1 MNYNYY
7 FYAIS
12 LTDKLNKEAAKDKI
26 SRSVSLSLKDS

>member
-12 LTDKLNKEAAKDKI
+12 LTDKLKKEAAKDKR
-26 SRSVSLSLKDS
+26 SRSVSLRLKDS